1 MSDEQY
7 TEGERPEPREQS
19 PETEGLEQSAPQAES
34 AEPAPREQAPAPQE
48 PATQEQAPAPAPAAE
63 GERPSRPE
71 QGTEGERPFRR
82 ERDGPDGDRPYRR
95 EQGPE
100 GRDGD
105 DRMGRGRGGKTFF
118 KKKVCRFCVQKLKAD
133 YKDADTLR
141 RFITERGKILPKRIT
156 GTCAK
161 HQRALAAAIKQARI
175 IALLPFVSD

>member
-1 MSDEQY
+1 MSDEKN
-7 TEGERPEPREQS
+7 TEGERP
-19 PETEGLEQSAPQAES
+19 LN
-34 AEPAPREQAPAPQE
+34 
-48 PATQEQAPAPAPAAE
+48 QEQAPE
-63 GERPSRPE
+63 GD
-71 QGTEGERPFRR
+71 RPFRR
-82 ERDGPDGDRPYRR
+82 EPGADGDRPYRR
-95 EQGPE
+95 DHGADLRE

-105 DRMGRGRGGKTFF
+105 DRMGRGGRGGKPFF

-161 HQRALAAAIKQARI
+161 HQRALAMAIKQARV